1 MEVVSFFYI
10 FGAKS
15 SVVDRV
21 MTQKKFWAMT
31 RKLSDRVTKV
41 LGHDPKPESFR
52 INIENFANRSATI
65 LNFRKMYNL
74 VL

>member
-41 LGHDPKPESFR
+41 LGHDPT
-52 INIENFANRSATI
+52 NMTG
-65 LNFRKMYNL
+65 
-74 VL
+74 